1 MKLLQISTDKLAIS
15 LSMLC
20 VLHCL
25 AFPLILVLLPSI
37 AALPLEQE
45 SFHLWMV
52 LAVIPTSIYA
62 LTLGCKKHKKRSVLF
77 GGLFGLAGLIAA
89 LYLGES
95 LLGETGEKLLTVAGA
110 TLIALAHYKN
120 FQLCH
125 QLSPCPC
132 PDSKG
137 SSQL

>member
-25 AFPLILVLLPSI
+25 AFPLILVLVPSI

-45 SFHLWMV
+45 TFHLWMV
-52 LAVIPTSIYA
+52 VAVIPTSIYA
-62 LTLGCKKHKKRSVLF
+62 LTLGCKKHKKLSVLS
-77 GGLFGLAGLIAA
+77 GGLIGLAGLIAA
-89 LYLGES
+89 VLFGESQLGEA
-95 LLGETGEKLLTVAGA
+95 GEKLLTVAGA

-125 QLSPCPC
+125 HLSQCPC

-137 SSQL
+137 DSRL